1 MILKEYQQRALDR
14 VGAFVERLAEWRGK
28 AAKARAHD
36 PDLTFDWVGK
46 AWEAAAPGRAYLARR
61 NGLGEPLPSFCLKV
75 PTGGGKTLLATK
87 VIDCVNTRYL
97 RRQTG
102 LVLWIVPTTQI
113 YGQTLAALKDRDH
126 PYRQQLDVASAGRT
140 LVLEKTSG
148 FGPRDVRERLCVLLL
163 MLPSANRE
171 TKEQLRMF
179 RDAGG
184 FDRFFPADDDAA
196 GQEKL
201 LAAVPNLDTFA
212 PDGGVWGAA
221 VKTSL
226 GNALRLL
233 QPLVVLDEG
242 HKAYSLN
249 ARETLEGFNPCLIVE
264 LTATPPRGANVLV
277 EISGRELHAEE
288 MIKLDLHVVNKAN
301 ASWQDTLLAAIERR
315 DALEEAARAHE
326 ADTGAYVRP
335 ICLVQVERTGRDQR
349 RAGVVHADDVR
360 DYLLRHPRIGA
371 EQIAVKTSGRDE
383 LKAVDEAGGLLSRD
397 CPVRYIVTKQALQEG
412 WDCSF
417 AYVLA
422 ILTNPGSKS
431 ALTQLVG
438 RILRQPYAAKTGV
451 AALDESYV
459 FCFQRRGA
467 DLLREVRKGFGLEG
481 LQDLEG
487 RITDDA
493 DGADDGRSGAK
504 RTARP
509 RERYRRAAA
518 ELVLPAF
525 LIRDGGQWRPAQYET
540 DLLSRIPWDD
550 VDLSPLFDLELG
562 AGERDVALRAGLDA
576 DSLAAHPGAQDAGA
590 AGADAGAAG
599 AGLDAAGAHPGAAG
613 ADAGAAGATAGVA
626 GTDAGVAGADAGAAG
641 ANAGAA
647 GADGWVD
654 AGAEDGID
662 YYFAASHLLDAMPNP
677 WRGAE
682 AARRVFGALL
692 ARHPRDRV
700 AANFAFVLEELRK
713 RLERERDRLSRQV
726 FSQLLDAGTM
736 RFLVVA
742 DDLAFNRLPRRIE
755 TSGARQANREDG
767 GQYQRN
773 LFDVTTEEELNGL
786 ENKVATYLDG
796 QARLFFWY
804 RNRSRRD
811 YYVQG
816 WKPGRI
822 YADFILTLRPDEP
835 GVGDEYHRVFVVETK
850 GMHLGRSED
859 AEYKRSVFDLCSRHA
874 RKADW
879 AEFVPAMRNRVMR
892 FEVVDEEEWKLR
904 LNALLAG

>member
-1 MILKEYQQRALDR
+1 MILKEYQQRALER

-28 AAKARAHD
+28 AAKAREHD

-113 YGQTLAALKDRDH
+113 YGQTFGALKDRDH

-249 ARETLEGFNPCLIVE
+249 ARETLEGFNPCMIVE

-301 ASWQDTLLAAIERR
+301 ASWQDTLLAAVGRR

-383 LKAVDEAGGLLSRD
+383 LKAVDEAGGLLARD

-493 DGADDGRSGAK
+493 DDGWSAAK

-525 LIRDGGQWRPAQYET
+525 LIRDGGEWRPAQYET

-562 AGERDVALRAGLDA
+562 AGDRDVALRAGLDA
-576 DSLAAHPGAQDAGA
+576 HPLSAHPGGQDAGGEEAGA
-590 AGADAGAAG
+590 AGEGAW
-599 AGLDAAGAHPGAAG
+599 AAG
-613 ADAGAAGATAGVA
+613 ADTSAAG
-626 GTDAGVAGADAGAAG
+626 
-641 ANAGAA
+641 
-647 GADGWVD
+647 
-654 AGAEDGID
+654 GID

-682 AARRVFGALL
+682 AARLHSA
-692 ARHPRDRV
+692 AR
-700 AANFAFVLEELRK
+700 
-713 RLERERDRLSRQV
+713 
-726 FSQLLDAGTM
+726 
-736 RFLVVA
+736 
-742 DDLAFNRLPRRIE
+742 
-755 TSGARQANREDG
+755 
-767 GQYQRN
+767 
-773 LFDVTTEEELNGL
+773 
-786 ENKVATYLDG
+786 
-796 QARLFFWY
+796 
-804 RNRSRRD
+804 
-811 YYVQG
+811 
-816 WKPGRI
+816 
-822 YADFILTLRPDEP
+822 
-835 GVGDEYHRVFVVETK
+835 
-850 GMHLGRSED
+850 
-859 AEYKRSVFDLCSRHA
+859 
-874 RKADW
+874 
-879 AEFVPAMRNRVMR
+879 
-892 FEVVDEEEWKLR
+892 
-904 LNALLAG
+904 

>member
-1 MILKEYQQRALDR
+1 M
-14 VGAFVERLAEWRGK
+14 
-28 AAKARAHD
+28 
-36 PDLTFDWVGK
+36 
-46 AWEAAAPGRAYLARR
+46 
-61 NGLGEPLPSFCLKV
+61 
-75 PTGGGKTLLATK
+75 
-87 VIDCVNTRYL
+87 
-97 RRQTG
+97 
-102 LVLWIVPTTQI
+102 
-113 YGQTLAALKDRDH
+113 
-126 PYRQQLDVASAGRT
+126 
-140 LVLEKTSG
+140 
-148 FGPRDVRERLCVLLL
+148 
-163 MLPSANRE
+163 
-171 TKEQLRMF
+171 
-179 RDAGG
+179 
-184 FDRFFPADDDAA
+184 
-196 GQEKL
+196 
-201 LAAVPNLDTFA
+201 
-212 PDGGVWGAA
+212 
-221 VKTSL
+221 
-226 GNALRLL
+226 
-233 QPLVVLDEG
+233 
-242 HKAYSLN
+242 
-249 ARETLEGFNPCLIVE
+249 
-264 LTATPPRGANVLV
+264 
-277 EISGRELHAEE
+277 
-288 MIKLDLHVVNKAN
+288 
-301 ASWQDTLLAAIERR
+301 
-315 DALEEAARAHE
+315 
-326 ADTGAYVRP
+326 
-335 ICLVQVERTGRDQR
+335 QVERTGRDQR

-467 DLLREVRKGFGLEG
+467 DLLAEVRKGFGLEG

-540 DLLSRIPWDD
+540 DLLSRIPWSD
-550 VDLSPLFDLELG
+550 VDLSPLFDLELR

-576 DSLAAHPGAQDAGA
+576 DPLAAHPGAQ
-590 AGADAGAAG
+590 
-599 AGLDAAGAHPGAAG
+599 
-613 ADAGAAGATAGVA
+613 
-626 GTDAGVAGADAGAAG
+626 DAGAAG

-692 ARHPRDRV
+692 ARHPRGRV
-700 AANFAFVLEELRK
+700 AANYAFVLEELRK

-892 FEVVDEEEWKLR
+892 FEVVDEAEWKLR

>member
-113 YGQTLAALKDRDH
+113 YGQTLKALKDRDH

-467 DLLREVRKGFGLEG
+467 DLLAEVRKGFGLEG

-518 ELVLPAF
+518 DLVLPAF

-550 VDLSPLFDLELG
+550 VDLSPLFDIELG

-576 DSLAAHPGAQDAGA
+576 DPLAAHPGGQDAGGQDAGA
-590 AGADAGAAG
+590 D
-599 AGLDAAGAHPGAAG
+599 
-613 ADAGAAGATAGVA
+613 
-626 GTDAGVAGADAGAAG
+626 
-641 ANAGAA
+641 
-647 GADGWVD
+647 
-654 AGAEDGID
+654 DGID

-692 ARHPRDRV
+692 ARHPRGRV
-700 AANFAFVLEELRK
+700 AANYAFVLEELRK

-859 AEYKRSVFDLCSRHA
+859 TEYKRSVFDLCSRHA

-892 FEVVDEEEWKLR
+892 FEVVDEAEWKLR

>member
-113 YGQTLAALKDRDH
+113 YGQTLKALKDRDH

-233 QPLVVLDEG
+233 RPLVVLDEG

-249 ARETLEGFNPCLIVE
+249 ARETLEGFNPCMIVE

-467 DLLREVRKGFGLEG
+467 DLLAEVRKGFGLEG

-518 ELVLPAF
+518 DLVLPAF

-550 VDLSPLFDLELG
+550 VDLSPLFDIELG

-576 DSLAAHPGAQDAGA
+576 DPLAAHPGGQDAGGQDAGA
-590 AGADAGAAG
+590 D
-599 AGLDAAGAHPGAAG
+599 
-613 ADAGAAGATAGVA
+613 
-626 GTDAGVAGADAGAAG
+626 
-641 ANAGAA
+641 
-647 GADGWVD
+647 
-654 AGAEDGID
+654 DGID

-692 ARHPRDRV
+692 ARHPRGRV
-700 AANFAFVLEELRK
+700 AANYAFVLEELRK

-859 AEYKRSVFDLCSRHA
+859 TEYKRSVFDLCSRHA

-892 FEVVDEEEWKLR
+892 FEVVDEAEWKLR